1 MDAVEVKGKVA
12 VVTGGASGL
21 GLAAVRRLRAR
32 GASVAIWDLSAK
44 SLVAA
49 RQEFAS
55 DRSVIACEVDV
66 SNPDAVEAAAK
77 ETRQTLGTPAMLV
90 AAAGMP
96 GPVAPFTE
104 WSVEDFR
111 RVIDV
116 NLLSGHLLCRALVPD
131 MVKSGWGRVVLVAS
145 VAGKE
150 GNINQSGY
158 VAAKAGLIGYV
169 KSLGKELATTGVLVN
184 CIAPTVFDTPM
195 LKAASEQGDG
205 PATMAAMAAKVP
217 MGRLGQPEEFG
228 EMAAW
233 LCSPACSFTTGTTFD
248 LSGGRT
254 TY

>member
-1 MDAVEVKGKVA
+1 MDLTRLEGRVA

-21 GLAAVRRLRAR
+21 GLAAVRRLRER
-32 GASVAIWDLSAK
+32 GARVAIWDLSAGA
-44 SLVAA
+44 LADA
-49 RQEFAS
+49 RQAFA
-55 DRSVIACEVDV
+55 DDKAVTTCEVDV
-66 SNPDAVEAAAK
+66 SSPDAVDAAAAH
-77 ETRQTLGTPAMLV
+77 TREALGTPAMLV

-96 GPVAPFTE
+96 GPVVPFTE

-131 MVKSGWGRVVLVAS
+131 MVKAKWGRVVLVAS

-150 GNINQSGY
+150 GNIHQSGY

-169 KSLGKELATTGVLVN
+169 KCLGKELATSGVLVN

-195 LKAASEQGDG
+195 LAAARKAG
-205 PATMAAMAAKVP
+205 PETMAAMTAKVP
-217 MGRLGQPEEFG
+217 MGRMGQPDEFG

>member
-1 MDAVEVKGKVA
+1 MDMTRLEGRIA

-21 GLAAVRRLRAR
+21 GLAAVRSLRAR
-32 GASVAIWDLSAK
+32 GASVAIWDLSENSLLAAK
-44 SLVAA
+44 V
-49 RQEFAS
+49 EFGG
-55 DRSVIACEVDV
+55 DCEVTTCQVDV
-66 SNPDAVEAAAK
+66 ANQEAVEAAAAQ
-77 ETRQTLGTPAMLV
+77 TRKALGTPAMLV
-90 AAAGMP
+90 AAAGIP

-131 MVKSGWGRVVLVAS
+131 MVKAKWGRVVLVTS

-169 KSLGKELATTGVLVN
+169 KCLGKELAMSGVLVN
-184 CIAPTVFDTPM
+184 AIAPTVFDTPM
-195 LKAASEQGDG
+195 LQAAREAG
-205 PATMAAMAAKVP
+205 PETMAAMAAKVP
-217 MGRLGQPEEFG
+217 MGRLGQPDEFG